1 MVEPLLEYLNRHL
14 VLEEE
19 SSDILPLPADFYSR
33 IATYT
38 RNLRRTSNSGNSE
51 VTSRLISR
59 QFEIIR
65 GIVRR
70 LVALRAQKALAR
82 KSNSQLLS
90 EERRVF
96 LIREEFERHFDEF
109 VEAVTSGQSA
119 YLELAHR
126 KELSRSV
133 TVRFL
138 KPVAELIGSDLRR
151 YGPFKPNDLAS
162 VPAAN
167 ADILVANGEALVV
180 YTRD

>member
-1 MVEPLLEYLNRHL
+1 LLEYLNRHL

-19 SSDILPLPADFYSR
+19 SSDILPLPADFYTR
-33 IATYT
+33 IAAYT

-51 VTSRLISR
+51 VTNRLISR
-59 QFEIIR
+59 QSEIIR

-70 LVALRAQKALAR
+70 LVALRAQKALT
-82 KSNSQLLS
+82 KSSSQLLS
-90 EERRVF
+90 EERHVF
-96 LIREEFERHFDEF
+96 LVHEEFERRFDEF

-126 KELSRSV
+126 KEMSRNV

-151 YGPFKPNDLAS
+151 YGPFEPNDLAS

-167 ADILVANGEALVV
+167 ADILVANGEALVI

>member
-38 RNLRRTSNSGNSE
+38 RNLRRTSSSGNSE
-51 VTSRLISR
+51 ATSRLISR

-70 LVALRAQKALAR
+70 LVALRAQKARIR
-82 KSNSQLLS
+82 KSSSQLLS
-90 EERRVF
+90 EERHVF
-96 LIREEFERHFDEF
+96 LVHEEFERRFNEF

-126 KELSRSV
+126 KELNRNV

-151 YGPFKPNDLAS
+151 YGPFEPNDLAS
-162 VPAAN
+162 VPSAN

>member
-19 SSDILPLPADFYSR
+19 SPDILPLPADFYSR

-38 RNLRRTSNSGNSE
+38 KNLRRASGSGNSE
-51 VTSRLISR
+51 VTNRLISR

-70 LVALRAQKALAR
+70 LAALRAQKALAR
-82 KSNSQLLS
+82 KSSQLLA
-90 EERRVF
+90 EERHVF
-96 LIREEFERHFDEF
+96 LVREEFERRFDEF

-167 ADILVANGEALVV
+167 ANILVANGEALVV